1 MGIPMFKVYS
11 PKDEHIIYRA
21 LKLGVEKILWNLG
34 FTETAVET
42 HIWMILRMQSLPRK
56 RAFLTRKKKNR
67 PFGFPSLRNCICHK
81 TSPSENQAAA
91 LAEAAGRVQ
100 QDETSV
106 MSSKSLWFRSNFAYR
121 KIVSVVFFANVSW
134 FLCSDCEGGFQW
146 IFWFTFGQ
154 FCEIVQTPSF
164 RFIN

>member
-1 MGIPMFKVYS
+1 MFKVYS

-34 FTETAVET
+34 FHRNGRWNPHLDDIKDAIFT
-42 HIWMILRMQSLPRK
+42 S
-56 RAFLTRKKKNR
+56 KKSPFNPQENR

-91 LAEAAGRVQ
+91 LAEAAGRAQ

-134 FLCSDCEGGFQW
+134 FFVLRLWGVAFNGFSGSHLGN
-146 IFWFTFGQ
+146 FVKLFKLLLFVSLTK
-154 FCEIVQTPSF
+154 PD
-164 RFIN
+164 